1 MKMKYI
7 MATIGGIEN
16 TPFIFPDFVAHN
28 EMKRKLGNPEVT
40 SAGFVTLD
48 IVNNEPVAKCYGK
61 SVTLNIASMETDGDR
76 ITSFLRGY

>member
-1 MKMKYI
+1 MIMKYI
-7 MATIGGIEN
+7 MVTMGGIKR
-16 TPFIFPDFVAHN
+16 TPFIFPDYISHV
-28 EMKRKLGNPEVT
+28 EMKSKLNNPEIT

-61 SVTLNIASMETDGDR
+61 SVTLNIAPMETDGDR